1 MHNHRYFRKPECLL
15 SEEVYLQYFYQ
26 QQDGET
32 ALMFACKKE
41 DLRSVELMLKA
52 SADPNHMTMVS
63 TAGKQ
68 YLLQF
73 PNFLRLA
80 SRWKHAH

>member
-1 MHNHRYFRKPECLL
+1 ML
-15 SEEVYLQYFYQ
+15 
-26 QQDGET
+26 
-32 ALMFACKKE
+32 ACKKE